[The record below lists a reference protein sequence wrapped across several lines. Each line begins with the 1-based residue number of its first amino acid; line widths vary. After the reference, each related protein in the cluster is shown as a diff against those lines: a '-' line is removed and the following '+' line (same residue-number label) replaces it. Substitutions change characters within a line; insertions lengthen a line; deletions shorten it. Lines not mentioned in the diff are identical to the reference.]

1 MSLNSVVDI
10 RSCNSYLI
18 GLHTKFGPINSRG
31 TMKSGRPKIMPRN
44 IMVIT
49 HPTELLFYSITG
61 TLMDNSS
68 LKGRLSDIN
77 NGVTHKAGFE
87 K

>member
-1 MSLNSVVDI
+1 MSLNSVDI
-10 RSCNSYLI
+10 RLRNNYLI

-49 HPTELLFYSITG
+49 HPTELLFNYWHSHGQLIIEG
-61 TLMDNSS
+61 
-68 LKGRLSDIN
+68 
-77 NGVTHKAGFE
+77 KAV
-87 K
+87 